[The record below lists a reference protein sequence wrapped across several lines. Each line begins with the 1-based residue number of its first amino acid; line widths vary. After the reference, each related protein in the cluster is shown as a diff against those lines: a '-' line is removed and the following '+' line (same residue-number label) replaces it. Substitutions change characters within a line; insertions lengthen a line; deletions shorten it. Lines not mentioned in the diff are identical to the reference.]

1 MPAWRLTPRPYKPA
15 LARHGSAHYCVGMK
29 TPILALAGL
38 AVLCTPALA
47 RDRRDN
53 RDGHGNAN
61 PSAVVAAEVAF
72 AQLAQAKG
80 QWTAFRS
87 TATKDAVMFVPQ
99 MTYAQA
105 YLNGKADPAAA
116 VKWQPHQIWSSC
128 DGSLAVTRGGWQRA
142 DGSTGY
148 FTTVW
153 QRQQNLKYKWVL
165 DQGEALPM
173 PLDGPEM
180 IAAKVA
186 DCPAGY
192 RPERA
197 PKPRDFKGSLPA
209 LDPAHRSGR
218 SLDGTLGWD
227 VTVAADGARRFVV
240 TMTSGGQPMTVQD
253 LQVEAPPK

>member
-1 MPAWRLTPRPYKPA
+1 MTK
-15 LARHGSAHYCVGMK
+15 
-29 TPILALAGL
+29 PILALAAL
-38 AVLCTPALA
+38 ALLSAPALA

-53 RDGHGNAN
+53 RDGNGNAN
-61 PSAVVAAEVAF
+61 PSAVIAAEVAF

-80 QWTAFRS
+80 QWTAFRT

-99 MTYAQA
+99 MAYAQA
-105 YLNGKADPAAA
+105 FLAGKADPAAA
-116 VKWQPHQIWSSC
+116 VKWQPHQVWSSC
-128 DGSLAVTRGGWQRA
+128 DGSLAVTRGAWQRA

-153 QRQQNLKYKWVL
+153 QRQKDLKYKWVL
-165 DQGEALPM
+165 DQGEPLPM
-173 PLDGPEM
+173 PLDAPEM

-197 PKPRDFKGSLPA
+197 AKPKDFKGSLPP
-209 LDPAHRSGR
+209 LDPAHRSAR

-227 VTVAADGARRFVV
+227 VTVTPDGARRFVV
-240 TMTSGGQPMTVQD
+240 SMMSNGQSVTVQD
-253 LQVEAPPK
+253 LQVEAPAK